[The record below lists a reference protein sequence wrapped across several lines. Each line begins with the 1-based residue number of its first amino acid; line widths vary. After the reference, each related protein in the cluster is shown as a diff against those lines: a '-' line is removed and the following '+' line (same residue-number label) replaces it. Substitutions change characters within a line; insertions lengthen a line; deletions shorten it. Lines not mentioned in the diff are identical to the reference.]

1 MKYVLAILLLIACAS
16 PAFAETGLKG
26 DAPIAID
33 ADNLEVIQS
42 DSKAIFSGNVVAKQD
57 KMTLKS
63 ASMTVFY
70 GAKPA
75 GSTAAFGSLSKIEV
89 VGNVSLVTPTESAT
103 ANRGL
108 YDATTNKVFL
118 TGNVVLKRGGNVLN
132 GSKLEY
138 NLTSGSSLLS
148 GGVSGIGVPNT
159 DGNSTGRVR
168 GLFIPEQK
176 KE

>member
-1 MKYVLAILLLIACAS
+1 MKHVLASLLMLAYVT
-16 PAFAETGLKG
+16 PAFAVGALKG

-42 DSKAIFSGNVVAKQD
+42 ESKAIFSGNVVAKQD
-57 KMTLKS
+57 SMTLKS
-63 ASMTVFY
+63 ATMTVHY

-103 ANRGL
+103 SQRGL
-108 YDATTNKVFL
+108 YDAVANKVFL
-118 TGNVVLKRGGNVLN
+118 MGKVVLKRGGNVLN

-138 NLTSGSSLLS
+138 NLTSGTSMLT
-148 GGVSGIGVPNT
+148 GGVSGSGAP
-159 DGNSTGRVR
+159 DSSGTGRVR